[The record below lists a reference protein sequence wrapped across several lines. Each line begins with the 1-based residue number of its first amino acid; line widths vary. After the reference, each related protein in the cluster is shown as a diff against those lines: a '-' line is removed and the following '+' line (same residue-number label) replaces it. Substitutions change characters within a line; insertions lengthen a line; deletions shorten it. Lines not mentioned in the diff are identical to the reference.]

1 MNVST
6 FALGTLSVTVF
17 QLGFV
22 DSLLVIIFISM
33 LGITPPAFF
42 STFGPRYGLRQMV
55 LSRYFFGYYG
65 VKVGKS
71 VKRNPTSRNWSFAN
85 DGRIQSQRLTSLHA
99 VDGAPSTSFLVL
111 NF

>member
-6 FALGTLSVTVF
+6 FALGTLSVTAF

-33 LGITPPAFF
+33 LGIIPVAFF
-42 STFGPRYGLRQMV
+42 STFGPRFGLRQMI

-71 VKRNPTSRNWSFAN
+71 FGKIPTSRFGTIAN
-85 DGRIQSQRLTSLHA
+85 TVGYSGII
-99 VDGAPSTSFLVL
+99 
-111 NF
+111 